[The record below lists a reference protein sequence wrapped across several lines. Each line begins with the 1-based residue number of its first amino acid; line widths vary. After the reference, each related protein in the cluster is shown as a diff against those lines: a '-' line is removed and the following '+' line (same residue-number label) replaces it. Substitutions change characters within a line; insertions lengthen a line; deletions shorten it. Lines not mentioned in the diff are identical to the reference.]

1 MNETILIQV
10 IKYLIAV
17 LAAVL
22 LGNGAVYL
30 FNHMPAGWFCD
41 YGEEPGQG
49 KAQAPEQ
56 KAPLS
61 QAGGAKDKFSDLYDP
76 YTQRVK
82 STPWKYYFSMLFIV
96 VGLYLV
102 RDDWVYT
109 IAVMLICWIL
119 LELAISDIKYR
130 IVPDQLL
137 VLLALSAIGTVQ
149 FHSGWQDMLYGA
161 IAGLGIMTVTALIGK
176 AMYRRDTVGG
186 GDIKLFAALGL
197 VLGVRG
203 VLVVF
208 VLSALLSGAHMVW
221 MLARKKIKRKDT
233 IPMVPYIALSAGV
246 YLVFIWQ
253 GPLNAYL
260 VM

>member
-1 MNETILIQV
+1 MDTDLIISI
-10 IKYLIAV
+10 IKYLATV

-30 FNHMPAGWFCD
+30 FNHMPAEWFCD
-41 YGEEPGQG
+41 YGSEPSEEL
-49 KAQAPEQ
+49 K
-56 KAPLS
+56 
-61 QAGGAKDKFSDLYDP
+61 DP

-96 VGLYLV
+96 SGLYLV

-109 IAVMLICWIL
+109 VAAMLITWIL
-119 LELAISDIKYR
+119 LELSISDIKYR

-137 VLLALSAIGTVQ
+137 VLLAVAAVGTIQ
-149 FHSGWQDMLYGA
+149 YHHGWLDMLYGA
-161 IAGLGIMTVTALIGK
+161 ALGLGITGVSAIIGR
-176 AMYRRDTVGG
+176 AAYRREAVGG

-208 VLSALLSGAHMVW
+208 MLTALLSGAHMVY
-221 MLARKKIKRKDT
+221 LLVRGKIKRKDT
-233 IPMVPYIALSAGV
+233 IPMVPYISAAAFI
-246 YLVFIWQ
+246 YLMFIWQ
-253 GPLNAYL
+253 GPAGTYL
-260 VM
+260 ETLVI